1 MKNNLFSILFL
12 LTAVFAFA
20 TGCATGPEVIPEDAS
35 VAELIQYAQT
45 SIDDGKPGKA
55 KEYLYTVLERYPD
68 DMEAVC
74 CAEYELAHIEVKAKN
89 WKKAEELLTNL
100 LDRYEAD
107 TEETLPR
114 AYRILAENDL
124 KKIK

>member
-1 MKNNLFSILFL
+1 MKKTFLLILFVAL
-12 LTAVFAFA
+12 SVFVA
-20 TGCATGPEVIPEDAS
+20 GCASGPEVIPEDAS

-45 SIDDGKPGKA
+45 NIDNGKPGKA
-55 KEYLYTVLERYPD
+55 KEYLYAVLERYPD

-74 CAEYELAHIEVKAKN
+74 CAEFELAHIEVKAKN

-100 LDRYEAD
+100 LARYEAD
-107 TEETLPR
+107 TTGTLPR
-114 AYRILAENDL
+114 AYRVLAENDL

>member
-45 SIDDGKPGKA
+45 SIDNGKPGKA
-55 KEYLYTVLERYPD
+55 KEYLFFRYF
-68 DMEAVC
+68 C
-74 CAEYELAHIEVKAKN
+74 
-89 WKKAEELLTNL
+89 
-100 LDRYEAD
+100 
-107 TEETLPR
+107 TE
-114 AYRILAENDL
+114 I
-124 KKIK
+124 

>member
-1 MKNNLFSILFL
+1 MKNNLLLILFL
-12 LTAVFAFA
+12 SAALLIA
-20 TGCATGPEVIPEDAS
+20 GCASGPEVIPEDAS

-45 SIDDGKPGKA
+45 SIDNGKPGKA

>member
-1 MKNNLFSILFL
+1 MKNSFFSILIL
-12 LTAVFAFA
+12 LMVLVVAS
-20 TGCATGPEVIPEDAS
+20 CATGPELIPEDAS
-35 VAELIQYAQT
+35 VAELIQFAQT
-45 SIDDGKPGKA
+45 NLDNGKTAKA
-55 KEYLYTVLERYPD
+55 KEYLYAVLERYPD

-74 CAEYELAHIEVKAKN
+74 CAEFELAHIEVKAKN
-89 WKKAEELLTNL
+89 WKKAEELLTKL

-107 TEETLPR
+107 TTGTLPR

>member
-1 MKNNLFSILFL
+1 MKNNVLLILFL
-12 LTAVFAFA
+12 SAALLIA
-20 TGCATGPEVIPEDAS
+20 GCASGPEVIPEDAS

-45 SIDDGKPGKA
+45 SIDNGKPRRA
-55 KEYLYTVLERYPD
+55 KEYLYAVLERYPE

-100 LDRYEAD
+100 LNRYEAD
-107 TEETLPR
+107 TTGTLPR

-124 KKIK
+124 KKVK